1 MKKILTRGGVELIA
15 VVLGITLSL
24 WVDDKRELN
33 ITEKNNV
40 KTLRSIKNEV
50 RLRIEY
56 IEKKI
61 NQYQRDVE
69 VGEYVITNWNNIDFD
84 SIASKT
90 KNDRGIVLTLKA
102 YRAINL
108 PVSIYNSLNSDGS
121 IAKLDQ
127 DSIKIILNDL
137 YEVMPA
143 HIVDGVENERVL
155 YHSFNEF
162 IILGSSP
169 FLILNDVS
177 KSSKILLVEAIDLS
191 NKSIVSPSLVKGHK
205 NLCVK
210 KTKTLNEPTAMTPF
224 RAYTLPIIIVPINPV
239 KTPILTIL
247 SLIHI

>member
-24 WVDDKRELN
+24 WVDDKREL
-33 ITEKNNV
+33 IIIKKNNV
-40 KTLRSIKNEV
+40 KTLESLKNEV
-50 RLRIEY
+50 RLRIDY
-56 IEKKI
+56 IERKI
-61 NQYQRDVE
+61 DQYRRDVE
-69 VGEYVITNWNNIDFD
+69 VGDYVIKNWNNIDLD

-90 KNDRGIVLTLKA
+90 KNGRGIVLTLKA

-137 YEVMPA
+137 YEVIPA

-162 IILGSSP
+162 IIKNYPRIVEDSVGELEKNEYDRFFNDDVVLGYVLEKTHLRK
-169 FLILNDVS
+169 FILKLIIFYHNRL
-177 KSSKILLVEAIDLS
+177 IDLD
-191 NKSIVSPSLVKGHK
+191 KML
-205 NLCVK
+205 
-210 KTKTLNEPTAMTPF
+210 
-224 RAYTLPIIIVPINPV
+224 
-239 KTPILTIL
+239 
-247 SLIHI
+247 

>member
-24 WVDDKRELN
+24 WVDDKRELS
-33 ITEKNNV
+33 IIKKNNV
-40 KTLRSIKNEV
+40 KTLESLKNEV
-50 RLRIEY
+50 RLRIDY
-56 IEKKI
+56 IERKI
-61 NQYQRDVE
+61 EQYRRDVE
-69 VGEYVITNWNNIDFD
+69 VGDYVIKNWNNIDLD

-90 KNDRGIVLTLKA
+90 KNGRGIVLTLKA

-137 YEVMPA
+137 YEVIPA

-162 IILGSSP
+162 IIKNYPRIVEDSVGELEKNEYDRFFNDDVVLGYVLEKTHLRK
-169 FLILNDVS
+169 FILKLIIFYHNRL
-177 KSSKILLVEAIDLS
+177 IDLD
-191 NKSIVSPSLVKGHK
+191 KML
-205 NLCVK
+205 
-210 KTKTLNEPTAMTPF
+210 
-224 RAYTLPIIIVPINPV
+224 
-239 KTPILTIL
+239 
-247 SLIHI
+247 

>member
-24 WVDDKRELN
+24 WVDDKRELS
-33 ITEKNNV
+33 IIKKNNV
-40 KTLRSIKNEV
+40 KTLESLKNEV
-50 RLRIEY
+50 RLRIDY
-56 IEKKI
+56 IERKI

-69 VGEYVITNWNNIDFD
+69 VGEYVIKNWNNIDLD
-84 SIASKT
+84 SIANKT
-90 KNDRGIVLTLKA
+90 KNDRGTVLTLKA

-137 YEVMPA
+137 YEVIPA

-162 IILGSSP
+162 IIKNYPKIVEDSVGELEKNEYDRFFNDDVVLGYVLEKTHLRK
-169 FLILNDVS
+169 FILKLITFYHNRL
-177 KSSKILLVEAIDLS
+177 IDLD
-191 NKSIVSPSLVKGHK
+191 KML
-205 NLCVK
+205 
-210 KTKTLNEPTAMTPF
+210 
-224 RAYTLPIIIVPINPV
+224 
-239 KTPILTIL
+239 
-247 SLIHI
+247 

>member
-24 WVDDKRELN
+24 WVDDKRELS
-33 ITEKNNV
+33 IIKKNNV
-40 KTLRSIKNEV
+40 KTLESLKNEV
-50 RLRIEY
+50 RLRIDY
-56 IEKKI
+56 IERKI
-61 NQYQRDVE
+61 DQYRRDVE
-69 VGEYVITNWNNIDFD
+69 VGDYVIKNWNNIDLD

-90 KNDRGIVLTLKA
+90 KSGRGIVLTLKA

-137 YEVMPA
+137 YEVIPA

-162 IILGSSP
+162 IIKNYPRIVEDSVGELEKNEYDRFFNDDVVLGYVLEKTHLRK
-169 FLILNDVS
+169 FILKLIIFYLNR
-177 KSSKILLVEAIDLS
+177 LIDLD
-191 NKSIVSPSLVKGHK
+191 KML
-205 NLCVK
+205 
-210 KTKTLNEPTAMTPF
+210 
-224 RAYTLPIIIVPINPV
+224 
-239 KTPILTIL
+239 
-247 SLIHI
+247 

>member
-24 WVDDKRELN
+24 WVDDKRELS
-33 ITEKNNV
+33 IIRENNV
-40 KTLRSIKNEV
+40 KTLSSIKNEV
-50 RLRIEY
+50 RLRIDY
-56 IEKKI
+56 IERKI

-69 VGEYVITNWNNIDFD
+69 VGEYVIKNWNNIDFD

-90 KNDRGIVLTLKA
+90 KNGRSIVLTLKA

-108 PVSIYNSLNSDGS
+108 PISIYNSLNSDGS

-137 YEVMPA
+137 YEVIPA

-162 IILGSSP
+162 IIKNYPRIVDDSVGELEKNEYDRFFNDDVVLGYVLEKTHLRK
-169 FLILNDVS
+169 FILRLITIYHNRL
-177 KSSKILLVEAIDLS
+177 IDLEEM
-191 NKSIVSPSLVKGHK
+191 L
-205 NLCVK
+205 
-210 KTKTLNEPTAMTPF
+210 
-224 RAYTLPIIIVPINPV
+224 
-239 KTPILTIL
+239 
-247 SLIHI
+247 

>member
-24 WVDDKRELN
+24 WVDDKRELS
-33 ITEKNNV
+33 IIKKNNV
-40 KTLRSIKNEV
+40 KTLESLKNEV
-50 RLRIEY
+50 RLRIDY
-56 IEKKI
+56 IERKI
-61 NQYQRDVE
+61 DQYRRDVE
-69 VGEYVITNWNNIDFD
+69 VGDYVIKNWNNIDLD

-90 KNDRGIVLTLKA
+90 KSGRGIVLTLKA

-137 YEVMPA
+137 YEVIPA

-162 IILGSSP
+162 IIKNYPRIVEDSVGELEKSEYGRFFNDDVVLGYVLEKTHLRK
-169 FLILNDVS
+169 FILKLIIFYHNRL
-177 KSSKILLVEAIDLS
+177 IDLD
-191 NKSIVSPSLVKGHK
+191 KML
-205 NLCVK
+205 
-210 KTKTLNEPTAMTPF
+210 
-224 RAYTLPIIIVPINPV
+224 
-239 KTPILTIL
+239 
-247 SLIHI
+247 

>member
-1 MKKILTRGGVELIA
+1 MKKIFTRGGVELIA

-127 DSIKIILNDL
+127 DSIKIILK
-137 YEVMPA
+137 
-143 HIVDGVENERVL
+143 
-155 YHSFNEF
+155 
-162 IILGSSP
+162 
-169 FLILNDVS
+169 LN
-177 KSSKILLVEAIDLS
+177 LL
-191 NKSIVSPSLVKGHK
+191 KK
-205 NLCVK
+205 N
-210 KTKTLNEPTAMTPF
+210 
-224 RAYTLPIIIVPINPV
+224 IW
-239 KTPILTIL
+239 
-247 SLIHI
+247 